1 MHIFN
6 KSKHIIVILTVMAMV
21 FSLAVPV
28 MSSRVSAE
36 DDPVVLTVYYGN
48 TIKTTFTLNQLT
60 TLAEGDEYNYSTYNS
75 YPTFAKLSSSMAVTV
90 ERIIS
95 EAGISMDEIQSN
107 HRIEFKSG
115 QDDESIFLTKKQ
127 LTEPRYYFPNGK
139 TSTGDGL
146 KGNENS
152 TVGAVIVPA
161 IIALENDED
170 HAKRLMFGQK
180 LPNEQTKEAW
190 CKYVADGGE
199 IIVTTESATQLN
211 KVSINPAMK
220 TVAWGSVIELIH
232 NQLGKANKD
241 IVIYYTI
248 DGRDPS
254 VGASDIYNYA
264 TSGRTR
270 NRVINVPAVPG
281 TFTVKAYATKY
292 GYIDSVVNSV
302 EYPTTIG
309 NVTNTKANA
318 IDYKSTKVSWA
329 TVIGAEGYYVYRSTS
344 VNGPYTKIGPI
355 KGTSFTDTNLKT
367 ITTK

>member
-1 MHIFN
+1 M
-6 KSKHIIVILTVMAMV
+6 
-21 FSLAVPV
+21 
-28 MSSRVSAE
+28 
-36 DDPVVLTVYYGN
+36 
-48 TIKTTFTLNQLT
+48 
-60 TLAEGDEYNYSTYNS
+60 
-75 YPTFAKLSSSMAVTV
+75 
-90 ERIIS
+90 
-95 EAGISMDEIQSN
+95 
-107 HRIEFKSG
+107 
-115 QDDESIFLTKKQ
+115 
-127 LTEPRYYFPNGK
+127 
-139 TSTGDGL
+139 
-146 KGNENS
+146 
-152 TVGAVIVPA
+152 PA

-170 HAKRLMFGQK
+170 HARRLMFGQK

-190 CKYVADGGE
+190 CKYVADGGK

-309 NVTNTKANA
+309 NVTNTKANV
-318 IDYKSTKVSWA
+318 IDYKSTKVSWSS
-329 TVIGAEGYYVYRSTS
+329 VIGAEGYYVYRSTS

-355 KGTSFTDTNLKT
+355 KGTNFTDTNLKT
-367 ITTK
+367 GKAYYYKVTAYKGNINGPASSVVSVRTVLNKPTGLKVKIKGKKKLIITTPKVIGASGYVIYRSTKKSSGFKKIKTFKKSTLKYTDKKIKSGKKYYYKVKAYRTVDGKKVYSNFSSVVARKAK